1 VLDLKAE
8 AGRAKLLELVRTAD
22 VLVENYTAGVTDR
35 LGLGL
40 GYPRLR

>member
-1 VLDLKAE
+1 VLHLKTE

-35 LGLGL
+35 LGLG
-40 GYPRLR
+40 YPWLR